1 MYNKK
6 NYIRI
11 KASFAGKQKAAK
23 DRAEAHKAEV
33 EAKYP
38 DFIRINEA
46 LASTGIRIF
55 EAVLGGKADLDTRI
69 ANLKKENEELLE
81 DRGTMLLSV
90 GYPADYLDIK
100 YECPLCEDT
109 GFAQNGEKLCA
120 CMRRELILAGYESS
134 GIGDLLHTQSFESFS
149 LSYAKTAEEKEH
161 LSRILESARR
171 YAETFSTEKA
181 HNLLLFGATGLGKT
195 HLSTAIAKTVIDRGF
210 DVYYDTAQNIFAD
223 FESERFDRAYNQ
235 GEGERITDRYFE
247 CDLLIIDDL
256 GTEMVNQFTVSCLYN
271 LLNTRLNHAKSTVLN
286 TNLSHADILRRY
298 GERISSRLLGEY
310 YQMPFIGSDVRM
322 EKLRRDKGNA

>member
-23 DRAEAHKAEV
+23 ERAEAHKAEV

-38 DFIRINEA
+38 EFARINDA
-46 LASTGIRIF
+46 LASTSIRIF
-55 EAVLGGKADLDTRI
+55 EAALGKKEDLIARI
-69 ANLKKENEELLE
+69 AALKRENEALLE
-81 DRGTMLLSV
+81 DRRAMLLSV
-90 GYPADYLDIK
+90 GYPEDYLDIK

-109 GFAQNGEKLCA
+109 GFTHSGEQICA
-120 CMRRELILAGYESS
+120 CMRRALILAGYESS
-134 GIGDLLHTQSFESFS
+134 GIGDLLRTQSFDTFS
-149 LSYAKTAEEKEH
+149 LDFAKTDEEKEH
-161 LSRILESARR
+161 MARNLESAKR
-171 YAETFSTEKA
+171 YAQSFSTQKA
-181 HNLLLFGATGLGKT
+181 SNLLLFGATGLGKT
-195 HLSTAIAKTVIDRGF
+195 HLSTSIAKAVIDRGF

-223 FESERFDRAYNQ
+223 FEAERFDRAYNQ
-235 GEGERITDRYFE
+235 GDDERATDKYFD

-256 GTEMVNQFTVSCLYN
+256 GTEMANQFTVSCLYN

-286 TNLSHADILRRY
+286 TNLTHAEILRRY

-322 EKLRRDKGNA
+322 EKLRHNKGNA